1 MRVLGKVA
9 LVAAVVLAVS
19 GVALAA
25 EEGTAQGRVT
35 AVSDRVLTVAGKGG
49 SVWTF
54 QVTPGAH
61 VYGKGASHKTQ
72 MLAANGK
79 AKTMDNYVRE
89 GQSVTVHYQEKGGT
103 RYLTEL
109 QVL

>member
-1 MRVLGKVA
+1 MRVLGKVG
-9 LVAAVVLAVS
+9 LVVAVVLAAS
-19 GVALAA
+19 GFAFAA
-25 EEGTAQGRVT
+25 EQGTAQGKVK
-35 AVSDRVLTVAGKGG
+35 AVSDKVLTVAGKDGE
-49 SVWTF
+49 VWTF

-72 MLAANGK
+72 MLAANGR

-89 GQSVTVHYQEKGGT
+89 GQSVTVHYQEKGGA

-109 QVL
+109 RVL